1 MMGHMK
7 TSLLVIG
14 LLIVKSNSLIS
25 QDIAGLSYCLLFD
38 SQLEKQAFQKNNSD
52 DCDPI
57 IFLLAYDPEI
67 DSTKYVQV
75 KEELANYAEE
85 LKTKQEKYK
94 SEERFLHYVFYKVH
108 REYLK
113 NYENAEPFNGL
124 FNGGTYNC
132 VSGTALYAC
141 LLTQLGYAP
150 KIYETRYHIFLV
162 VDLQNGQQILFETTD
177 PFDGFVEGREKIGK
191 RIERYLAGERS
202 TLARRLTL
210 SAPFNSDKILEV
222 VSLKELAGL
231 HYYNLAVDLINK
243 ENYYDAFRA
252 LKKAAILY
260 PESQRV
266 KDFLWFTHEG
276 YESQL
281 STAFVNN

>member
-1 MMGHMK
+1 MG
-7 TSLLVIG
+7 
-14 LLIVKSNSLIS
+14 
-25 QDIAGLSYCLLFD
+25 QDIAGLNYCLLFD
-38 SQLEKQAFQKNNSD
+38 SQLEKQAFQKSNTD

-67 DSTKYVQV
+67 DSTEYIQV
-75 KEELANYAEE
+75 KEELTRYAEE
-85 LKTKQEKYK
+85 LKAKRKKYK
-94 SEERFLHYVFYKVH
+94 SEERFLQYVFYKVH

-113 NYENAEPFNGL
+113 NYEQAKPFNGL

-141 LLTQLGYAP
+141 LLTQLAYSP
-150 KIYETRYHIFLV
+150 KIYETRYHIFLL
-162 VDLQNGQQILFETTD
+162 VDLHNGQRILFEATD
-177 PFDGFVEGREKIGK
+177 PFDGFVENENKIQK
-191 RIERYLAGERS
+191 RIERYLAGERDM
-202 TLARRLTL
+202 LARRLTL
-210 SAPFNSDKILEV
+210 SAPFNSNEILEV

-231 HYYNLAVDLINK
+231 HYYNLAVDLLNK

-252 LKKAAILY
+252 LKKASILY
-260 PESQRV
+260 PESHRV
-266 KDFLWFTHEG
+266 QDFLWFTYKG

>member
-1 MMGHMK
+1 MRGSLILI
-7 TSLLVIG
+7 SLLI
-14 LLIVKSNSLIS
+14 IKSNQLSS

-38 SQLEKQAFQKNNSD
+38 SQLEKQAFQKNSSD
-52 DCDPI
+52 ECDPI
-57 IFLLAYDPEI
+57 IFLLAYHPEI
-67 DSTKYVQV
+67 DSTKYIQV
-75 KEELANYAEE
+75 KEELTSYAEE
-85 LKTKQEKYK
+85 LKTKRNKYK

-113 NYENAEPFNGL
+113 HYEHAEPFNGL

-141 LLTQLGYAP
+141 LLTQLGYSP
-150 KIYETRYHIFLV
+150 TIYETRYHIFLL
-162 VDLQNGQQILFETTD
+162 VDLHNGHRTLFEATD
-177 PFDGFVEGREKIGK
+177 PFDGFVESESKIEK
-191 RIERYLAGERS
+191 RIERYLAGERD

-210 SAPFNSDKILEV
+210 SAPFNNNEITEV

-231 HYYNLAVDLINK
+231 HYYNLAVDLMNK
-243 ENYYDAFRA
+243 ENYYDAFRV
-252 LKKAAILY
+252 LKKASILY
-260 PESQRV
+260 PESQRI
-266 KDFLWFTHEG
+266 KDFLWYTHKG